1 MTRQD
6 PRAKRLALDLKLFD
20 EDDPFPI
27 RGRQTCVVG
36 RCYLGPADT
45 ETAPYLDLG
54 GVGLAVIDVE
64 TEALHFRLG
73 WWRPFILTERYLIG
87 RNEIGTAFAH
97 AVPARAE
104 TSTITGVLRWIWSGY
119 DPIRRQGDVAVVR
132 AAGPKMPV
140 QLPRQHHVDAAA
152 GVVRHATH
160 PDLALPGPGERLIIG
175 KRTTLGT
182 SSHD

>member
-6 PRAKRLALDLKLFD
+6 PRARKLAFDLGLFNK
-20 EDDPFPI
+20 DDPFPI
-27 RGRQTCVVG
+27 RGRQTRVVG
-36 RCYLGPADT
+36 RCYLGPPDT
-45 ETAPYLDLG
+45 EAAPYLDLG

-64 TEALHFRLG
+64 TAEVAFYLG
-73 WWRPFILTERYLIG
+73 KWRPFVRTERYLIG
-87 RNEIGTAFAH
+87 RNETRTAFAH
-97 AVPARAE
+97 AVPARSE
-104 TSTITGVLRWIWSGY
+104 TATITGALLWVWSGY
-119 DPIRRQGDVAVVR
+119 NPLRRQGDIAIVTAV
-132 AAGPKMPV
+132 GPKMPV

-160 PDLALPGPGERLIIG
+160 PDLALPSPGERLIIG